1 MRFDV
6 SGLTAREMENAFGS
20 ATESL
25 YVERSGRNVLVE
37 CEIA

>member
-25 YVERSGRNVLVE
+25 FVERTGRNVLLD
-37 CEIA
+37 CELV